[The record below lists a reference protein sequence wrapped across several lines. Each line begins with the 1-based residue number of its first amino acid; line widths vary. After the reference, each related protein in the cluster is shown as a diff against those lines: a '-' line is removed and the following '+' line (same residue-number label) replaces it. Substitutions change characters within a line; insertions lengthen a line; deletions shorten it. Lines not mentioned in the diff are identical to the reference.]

1 MNRFLA
7 LGACLALLAAP
18 AMTTAADNDEKNA
31 PAVKLQIQSVEKI
44 LGNAEYVA
52 KLIGKEEEAKQFLG
66 FIKSLTGDNPEKG
79 IEGIDLKK
87 PFVAYAS
94 LAAEIEK
101 SEIVVMIPIAD
112 QKAFIELLKG
122 RLALEIKDEGKGLWS
137 TQAPNNLGA
146 VYFRFANNYVYA
158 TFQNKDNVDEKNLQK
173 PEAVY
178 IKGDSVISLSLR
190 IDRVPE
196 ALKQFALASLE
207 TALAGGKQQKL
218 PPELEKLDPVKDKA
232 IDSLAGGIKS
242 ILSDGKEITL
252 KLDVDPKKDDISLA
266 LELTAKDGSELAKD
280 IADFKT
286 RKSVAFGAL
295 SMKNTALLL
304 TLNASLPTSVKKV
317 FGPAVD
323 DLVKQGLDMAGDFK
337 EHVEPLVKALVPT
350 LKAGDLD
357 IGVAVVGPNADK
369 HLSGVLVA
377 KVVEGKKIDAAI
389 KDLVEKIPEPIKSAI
404 DLNADSEGAYKIHV
418 VKIKDQL
425 DENIKKIIGETDVY
439 VAFRDDALMVSFG
452 PSGKSLI
459 KEALK
464 SQPAAGPIFKAEVSA
479 SKIAALVAADRPKAA
494 EKALAE
500 TFGKIPGGDTISLT
514 VEGGT
519 SLTVKVAIK
528 GKVIQMFVLLD
539 KYKSDN

>member
-7 LGACLALLAAP
+7 LGAYLALFAAP
-18 AMTTAADNDEKNA
+18 AMSVAADKDA
-31 PAVKLQIQSVEKI
+31 PAVKLQIQSVDKL

-146 VYFRFANNYVYA
+146 VYFRFANSYVYA
-158 TFQNKDNVDEKNLQK
+158 TFQNKENVDEKNLQK
-173 PEAVY
+173 PEDVY
-178 IKGDSVISLSLR
+178 IKGDSVISVSLR
-190 IDRVPE
+190 IDRVPD

-207 TALAGGKQQKL
+207 TLLAGGKEQKL
-218 PPELEKLDPVKDKA
+218 PPELEKLDTVKDKA

-242 ILSDGKEITL
+242 ILFDGKEVTL

-286 RKSVAFGAL
+286 KKSVALGAL
-295 SMKNTALLL
+295 TMKNTALLL

-337 EHVEPLVKALVPT
+337 EHLEPLVKAVVPT

-357 IGVAVVGPNADK
+357 IGIAVVGPNADK
-369 HLSGVLVA
+369 HLSGVLVG
-377 KVVEGKKIDAAI
+377 KVVEGKKIDTAI

-404 DLNADSEGAYKIHV
+404 ELNADSEGAYKIHV

-425 DENIKKIIGETDVY
+425 DENIKKVIGESDIY
-439 VAFRDDALMVSFG
+439 VAFRDDALMISFG
-452 PSGKSLI
+452 PAGKSVI
-459 KEALK
+459 KDALK
-464 SQPAAGPIFKAEVSA
+464 AAPATGGPLFKAEVSA
-479 SKIAALVAADRPKAA
+479 SKIAALISADRPKAA

-500 TFGKIPGGDTISLT
+500 TFGKNVTGDTISLS

-519 SLTVKVAIK
+519 SLTVKAAIK

-539 KYKSDN
+539 KYKADN